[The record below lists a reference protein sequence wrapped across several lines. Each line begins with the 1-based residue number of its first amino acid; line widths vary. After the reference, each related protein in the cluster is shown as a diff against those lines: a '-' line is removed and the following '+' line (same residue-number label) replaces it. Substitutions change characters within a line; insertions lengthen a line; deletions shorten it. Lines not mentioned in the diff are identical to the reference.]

1 MRTST
6 KQLWFVIVNA
16 TIDTHFLIYT
26 LYFAIKEKQIGV
38 WLSAAAIITALW
50 TISTIMFNNN
60 NNRKVKENTSEVKK

>member
-6 KQLWFVIVNA
+6 KQLWFVLVNT

-38 WLSAAAIITALW
+38 WISAAAIITALW
-50 TISTIMFNNN
+50 TISTVMFNNN
-60 NNRKVKENTSEVKK
+60 NARKVKENTTEVKT